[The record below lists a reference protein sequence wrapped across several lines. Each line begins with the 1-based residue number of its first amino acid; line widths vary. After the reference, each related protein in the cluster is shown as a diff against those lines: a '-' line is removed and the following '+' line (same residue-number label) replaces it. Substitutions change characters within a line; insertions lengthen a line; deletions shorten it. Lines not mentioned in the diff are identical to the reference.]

1 MRSRSP
7 CRQVPPI
14 PGDVTPQL
22 RSLPWDVPW
31 VSWFRQRVHQ
41 KPCVH
46 FSFCF
51 WLRVGSSGL
60 THESLPAGHF
70 RLRSFALRGGRSS
83 LTWVPRRP
91 FGVERPENCPH
102 SGEDG
107 GVERFTGVV
116 SLNQRRRG
124 KGTQEAQAFAHG
136 HAARGVHSEQEHEGF
151 PSAPVRSGHLAD
163 RRLPCSRGVSLWLG
177 SCPCGPW
184 CREQL
189 EHKSKLPL
197 LTALSLPPLV

>member
-1 MRSRSP
+1 MLVCFACFLLVLCSEVIILAEYHRVMRSCSP

-14 PGDVTPQL
+14 PGDVTAQL

-116 SLNQRRRG
+116 SLKRAPEAPR
-124 KGTQEAQAFAHG
+124 KGGAG
-136 HAARGVHSEQEHEGF
+136 SSGV
-151 PSAPVRSGHLAD
+151 
-163 RRLPCSRGVSLWLG
+163 CSRPRSPRR
-177 SCPCGPW
+177 SQ
-184 CREQL
+184 R
-189 EHKSKLPL
+189 
-197 LTALSLPPLV
+197 TRT